1 MNEKC
6 PDQLRR
12 RFCQAGLA
20 LGAVAILP
28 ACGGSAKS
36 SAIISGDGG
45 VCGTNTV
52 AVGNVSDVA
61 VNDAILRQTPTT
73 DVFICHDAAG
83 FYAVDAGC
91 THFGCD
97 VGLKAAKDLTQGF
110 LCPCHGAT
118 YDAQGENPTTPA
130 PSPLPHYSL
139 CLEDSGTLVVDLDV
153 NVDASFRLK
162 P

>member
-6 PDQLRR
+6 PDRLRR
-12 RFCQAGLA
+12 RICQAGLA
-20 LGAVAILP
+20 LGATVVLP

-36 SAIISGDGG
+36 TSNGGD
-45 VCGTNTV
+45 CSDINTV
-52 AVGNVSDVA
+52 AVGSVSDVA
-61 VNDAILRQTPTT
+61 VNDAVLHMLTTT
-73 DVFICHDAAG
+73 DVFVCHDADG

-91 THFGCD
+91 THYGCD
-97 VGLKAAKDLTQGF
+97 VALKAAGDLKQGF

-139 CLEDSGTLVVDLDV
+139 CMQDSGTLVVDLDT
-153 NVDASFRLK
+153 NVDASYRLK